1 MMSAPPLLRPLLLAT
16 LVSLFV
22 SGCQHTPKPPV
33 EAKQTLDQA
42 IANQQAAATTPMPP
56 AAVLDELLPASST
69 PASLAGS
76 LQGERRLDISA
87 EGVDAPVFFAGLV
100 DGSRYSLV
108 VHPEVT
114 GTITLQL
121 SGVTLGETLD
131 LVSRLYGDE
140 IKRQGN
146 IISVLPATLRT
157 ETFAINYLFLKRFG
171 DSRTTI
177 TSTRLTD
184 SSGNSNDDG
193 GFNDSRSDGGDSA
206 NGGRSGSSASDVGGT
221 RIHTQSTSDY
231 WPELQALLTSMVGDG
246 DGRRVI
252 VSPQSGLVT
261 VRALPAEL
269 RQVREYLQQAEGH
282 LRRQVLLEAK
292 IVEVTLSDG
301 FQQGINWNVLGSP
314 GDGSVG
320 FTTSPGTV
328 GNTITNAIGGVTGIT
343 LSSGDFN
350 AVVSLLET
358 QGNTNVLS
366 SPRIT
371 ATNNQKAVIKVGDD
385 EYFVTDISTTTT
397 VSGTTP
403 ITNPSVELT
412 PFFSGIALDVTPQID
427 EAGNV
432 LLHVHPSI
440 TDVQEQK
447 KVITLGSESLE
458 LPLARSNIRETDTI
472 IRARSGDVVVIGG
485 LMKTIRVEDQ
495 SKVPLLGDVPWMGE
509 LFTNRSNREVKTEL
523 VIMLK
528 PTLIGSDTWEQ
539 ELQRSRATLEQW
551 FPDQGS
557 KR

>member
-1 MMSAPPLLRPLLLAT
+1 MMSAHPPLRPLLLAAVLS
-16 LVSLFV
+16 LVLG
-22 SGCQHTPKPPV
+22 GCQHTPKPPV

-42 IANQQAAATTPMPP
+42 IANQQAVAAAPAPP
-56 AAVLDELLPASST
+56 AAVLDELLPASSNQ
-69 PASLAGS
+69 AAFAGS

-87 EGVDAPVFFAGLV
+87 DRVDAAVFFAGLV

-108 VHPEVT
+108 VHPDVT

-131 LVSRLYGDE
+131 LVSRLYGYE

-171 DSRTTI
+171 DSRTSI

-184 SSGNSNDDG
+184 NSGNDSGNFDD
-193 GFNDSRSDGGDSA
+193 SSSDGGDSA

-231 WPELQALLTSMVGDG
+231 WPELQALLTSMVGSD

-261 VRALPAEL
+261 VRALPSEL

-292 IVEVTLSDG
+292 IVEVILSDG

-320 FTTSPGTV
+320 FTTSAGTI

-371 ATNNQKAVIKVGDD
+371 ATNNQKAVIKVGND
-385 EYFVTDISTTTT
+385 EYFVTEISTTTT

-440 TDVQEQK
+440 TDVQEQN
-447 KVITLGSESLE
+447 KVITLGDQSLQ
-458 LPLARSNIRETDTI
+458 LPLARSDIRETDTI
-472 IRARSGDVVVIGG
+472 ISARSGDVVVIGG
-485 LMKTIRVEDQ
+485 LMKTIRVEDE

-523 VIMLK
+523 VIMIK
-528 PTLIGSDTWEQ
+528 PTLIGTDTWEQ